1 MKPTTT
7 IIFLF
12 FLVGNIIAQSN
23 TIPSDRWIMV
33 EQFLSQQKEASG
45 FFMIGQGGK
54 ILFKKGLGFA
64 NREKKIPF
72 DHSTLY
78 SIGSITKP
86 FTATAI
92 LLLMEKGKI
101 NLKDLIGKYF
111 NNVPEEKKN
120 ITVHQLLT
128 HSAGLPGAIGDD
140 YEIISAEDFQ
150 KQVWSTTLLF
160 APGQGYSYSNVGY
173 SLLGMII
180 EKVSGETY
188 SDFLEKNIFKPS
200 GMNTA
205 GYTNPDADYTKLAH
219 GYFQDGGDWGTAKDK
234 KWDGDEPSWN
244 LKANGG
250 ILMSAVDLYQ
260 WYLALRNASVL
271 TPEMLKLQTTP
282 HVKESD
288 MDAYYGYGYVVSQD
302 GEVVEH
308 NGGNR
313 VFKADFRWYPK
324 SDMFLISVSN
334 DANVRLFRMNDQI
347 MDILTTGKMP
357 EVTTWENFPLDKF
370 PANPMQET
378 AKKLIDLLQHYSDE
392 GMEKFVREY
401 LTDDIQKRNTPEHLQ
416 EVFDMLS
423 RDIGQQPVEKIETAD
438 QALQLTV
445 PGQDARSRLKI
456 KLIFIENKIDR
467 IGAEMN

>member
-1 MKPTTT
+1 
-7 IIFLF
+7 
-12 FLVGNIIAQSN
+12 
-23 TIPSDRWIMV
+23 
-33 EQFLSQQKEASG
+33 
-45 FFMIGQGGK
+45 
-54 ILFKKGLGFA
+54 
-64 NREKKIPF
+64 
-72 DHSTLY
+72 
-78 SIGSITKP
+78 
-86 FTATAI
+86 
-92 LLLMEKGKI
+92 
-101 NLKDLIGKYF
+101 
-111 NNVPEEKKN
+111 
-120 ITVHQLLT
+120 
-128 HSAGLPGAIGDD
+128 
-140 YEIISAEDFQ
+140 
-150 KQVWSTTLLF
+150 
-160 APGQGYSYSNVGY
+160 
-173 SLLGMII
+173 MII

-188 SDFLEKNIFKPS
+188 SDFLEKNIFQPA
-200 GMNTA
+200 GMTTA
-205 GYTNPDADYTKLAH
+205 GYSNPDADYTKLAH

-250 ILMSAVDLYQ
+250 ILMTAVDLYQ

-271 TPEMLKLQTTP
+271 NPETQKLQTTP

-288 MDAYYGYGYVVSQD
+288 MDSYYGYGYVVSQD

-324 SDMFLISVSN
+324 SDMFLVSVSN

-347 MDILTTGKMP
+347 MDILRTGKMP

-378 AKKLIDLLQHYSDE
+378 AKKFIDLLQHYSDE
-392 GMEKFVREY
+392 GREKFVREY
-401 LTDDIQKRNTPEHLQ
+401 LTDDIQKRNSPEHLQ

-423 RDIGQQPVEKIETAD
+423 RDIGQQPVEKIETAE
-438 QALQLTV
+438 QALQLTI